1 MALAQEEGEIMK
13 DLVEFIARSL
23 VDRPDKV
30 RVRSFRRR
38 SEEILELRV
47 DPEDTGRV
55 IGKGGQVAS
64 AIRSVLKAAAAKQG
78 RRDVTLKIR

>member
-47 DPEDTGRV
+47 DPEGTGRV